1 MFYFE
6 LLKGA
11 CECLVEFDGS
21 STGLIFDEA
30 TEACVCEVTPEF
42 MNIDADGVCVPKTA
56 EELKVELDVFQM
68 CVANFAEF
76 NLELD
81 AEVQV
86 AFYQALFSLDFTTIE
101 IGGLASIFT
110 ADFKAIVPAE
120 VDFSILVTSDTFITL
135 NTLIDVLFV
144 MEARGLFN
152 SMLENSIKFF

>member
-1 MFYFE
+1 
-6 LLKGA
+6 
-11 CECLVEFDGS
+11 
-21 STGLIFDEA
+21 
-30 TEACVCEVTPEF
+30 
-42 MNIDADGVCVPKTA
+42 MNINADGVCVPKTA

-76 NLELD
+76 DLELD

-86 AFYQALFSLDFTTIE
+86 AFYQALFSLDFATIN

-120 VDFSILVTSDTFITL
+120 IDFNILVTSFTFITL

-144 MEARGLFN
+144 MEARGD
-152 SMLENSIKFF
+152 FFYFELRILKYH